1 VSENYGEI
9 LEGRIFFYPRLMI
22 LYALLFHKVLE
33 IIGCRNPLFGGKGG
47 GGGRGCWKESF
58 FEVSRL

>member
-33 IIGCRNPLFGGKGG
+33 IIGCRNPLSGGKGG
-47 GGGRGCWKESF
+47 RK
-58 FEVSRL
+58 RLDF